1 MRSRRSLRTL
11 AWSAALAT
19 AAVCSP
25 GAGAAETDHAGTGL
39 VDFAGYK
46 DCIVLENG
54 KTTVALGPHCG
65 GRVLGYSLGGKNAIH
80 LAAGQNGRTWE
91 PGQPGLEPFGGRC
104 DIGPERTIAKHPV
117 LWMGRWKGEIVGP
130 RKARMI
136 SQKDPATGVQLV
148 RTFELDKNSS
158 RLSFTQVIT
167 NVSKETKEYCH
178 WGRTM
183 APGGGVVLVPLTK
196 GSRFPAK
203 YIMYGPR
210 ALIRYWPRDENVN
223 IHGDLL
229 VMTPS
234 PRYPEIGVDS
244 YAGWMAYLTKDNL
257 LFVKRFPV
265 YRDRIYDGV
274 IPATVA
280 VYYSRTFCEIEPIGP
295 RETIAPGKSASFTEE
310 WWLLEY
316 DGPKDPLDYGALKKL
331 AVDGTASP

>member
-1 MRSRRSLRTL
+1 MRSMRPLGAWTL
-11 AWSAALAT
+11 AAALSLAAGCSPAASAAE
-19 AAVCSP
+19 AA
-25 GAGAAETDHAGTGL
+25 HAGTGL
-39 VDFAGYK
+39 VEFAGYK
-46 DCIVLENG
+46 DCISLKNDHVS
-54 KTTVALGPHCG
+54 VVLGPHCG
-65 GRVLGYSLGGKNAIH
+65 GRVMGYSLGKKQAIH

-91 PGQPGLEPFGGRC
+91 PGKPGFEPYGGRS

-117 LWMGRWKGEIVGP
+117 LWMGRWKGEITGP
-130 RKARMI
+130 RKARMT

-148 RTFELDKNSS
+148 RTFELDEKSS
-158 RLSFTQVIT
+158 RLRFTQIIS
-167 NVSKETKEYCH
+167 NISQETVEYCH

-210 ALIRYWPRDENVN
+210 ALIRYWPRDENVS
-223 IHGDLL
+223 IRGDML

-274 IPATVA
+274 VPSTVA
-280 VYYSRTFCEIEPIGP
+280 VYYSRSFCEIEPIGP
-295 RETIAPGKSASFTEE
+295 RETIEPGNSASFTED
-310 WWLLEY
+310 WWLLDY
-316 DGPKDPLDYGALKKL
+316 KGSTAPLDMGALKRL
-331 AVDGTASP
+331 ATEGTRSP